1 MSNYQ
6 HILVGLDLSE
16 ESRQV
21 IDRVKKSFDLD
32 NVKLSLIHVQ
42 EPMSFAY
49 GGDIPMDLGEI
60 QSQME
65 ERAQQS
71 LKSIGKELKVSEDN
85 QHVIIGQPA
94 AEMHRFA
101 KEQDVDLIVVGTH
114 GRHGFSLVLGSTA
127 NGVLHGCVC
136 DVLAVRI
143 K

>member
-21 IDRVKKSFDLD
+21 IDRVKKLFDLD

>member
-1 MSNYQ
+1 
-6 HILVGLDLSE
+6 
-16 ESRQV
+16 
-21 IDRVKKSFDLD
+21 
-32 NVKLSLIHVQ
+32 
-42 EPMSFAY
+42 MSFAY

>member
-6 HILVGLDLSE
+6 HILVGLDRSE

-21 IDRVKKSFDLD
+21 IDRVKKLFDLD